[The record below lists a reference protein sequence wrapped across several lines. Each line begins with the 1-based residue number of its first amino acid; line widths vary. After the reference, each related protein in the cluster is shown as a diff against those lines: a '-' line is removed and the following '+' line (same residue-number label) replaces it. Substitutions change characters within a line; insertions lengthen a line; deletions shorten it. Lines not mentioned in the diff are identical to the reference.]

1 MDIPDIPTKHRAAL
15 LREFGKPLSIEYI
28 DTPIPSDYGVLLKV
42 ISAGICHSDIHLW
55 AGDYRPIGI
64 PKSLPWMLSHEI
76 VGIVVGKGDKV
87 PESIGIGSKMLV
99 YAWQYAEEDKYTL
112 SGYTQL
118 AKKRARL
125 TIDVPNGG
133 LQEYIYVQ
141 HYRFTLNID
150 DLSDPQAASPLACA
164 GLTTYNAVKKARQ
177 YIDPD
182 DYVLVVGLGGL
193 GSYAVQ
199 WVRRLMPYTNLI
211 VADVREE
218 AIDFASKLA
227 KIDAAI
233 NPSKEDPVKALFEI
247 TRGEGVKAVLD
258 IVGLPQTINTYIKAV
273 AKLGIYVIIGL
284 MGYEA
289 PIPVHHIVR
298 NEVKIV
304 GNYTGSLRDQ
314 LEVLELAR
322 RGLINYRDVISKR
335 YRFEEVNEAI
345 GAVASGKHLGRVI
358 VIFG

>member
-1 MDIPDIPTKHRAAL
+1 MNIPTKHRAAL
-15 LREFGKPLSIEYI
+15 LREFGKPLSIEYV

-42 ISAGICHSDIHLW
+42 ISAGICHSDIHIW
-55 AGDYRPIGI
+55 AGDYRPVGI
-64 PKSLPWMLSHEI
+64 PKSLPWILSHEV

-87 PESIGIGSKMLV
+87 PESIRIGSKMLV
-99 YAWQYAEEDKYTL
+99 YAWQFAEEDKYTL

-125 TIDVPNGG
+125 TVDVLNGG

-141 HYRFTLNID
+141 HYRFTLSID
-150 DLSDPQAASPLACA
+150 DLDDPQAAAPLACA
-164 GLTTYNAVKKARQ
+164 GLTTYNAVKKVRQ
-177 YIDPD
+177 YVDPD

-199 WVRRLMPYTNLI
+199 WVRRLIPYVNLI
-211 VADVREE
+211 AADVRDE
-218 AIDFASKLA
+218 AIEFASKLV
-227 KIDAAI
+227 KIDTVI
-233 NPSKEDPVKALFEI
+233 NPAKEDPVKALSEI

-258 IVGLPQTINTYIKAV
+258 IVGSSQTINTYIKTV
-273 AKLGIYVIIGL
+273 TRLGVYVIIGL

-289 PIPVHHIVR
+289 SIPVHHIVR
-298 NEVKIV
+298 NEVKIL
-304 GNYTGSLRDQ
+304 GNYTGSLREQ

-322 RGLINYRDVISKR
+322 RGIINYRDVISKR

-345 GAVASGKHLGRVI
+345 RAVADNKHLGRVI
-358 VIFG
+358 VLFD